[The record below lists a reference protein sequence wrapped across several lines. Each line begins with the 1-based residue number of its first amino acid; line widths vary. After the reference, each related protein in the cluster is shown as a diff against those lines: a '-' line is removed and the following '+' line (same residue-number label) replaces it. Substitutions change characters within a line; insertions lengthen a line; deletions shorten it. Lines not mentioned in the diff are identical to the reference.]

1 MKYYIIAGEAS
12 GDLHGSNLM
21 KGLYA
26 EDPEADVRFW
36 GGPLMDAVYHE
47 HQEGEGLVVDYT
59 EGAVMGFLEVLQM
72 GKKLLE
78 RYKMC
83 RKDIMEWK
91 PDVVILIDYPGFN
104 FRIAAFAH
112 RHGFKVFYYIA
123 PKVWASREGRIA
135 KLKANVDKLFIIFPF
150 EVDYFTRKGLPFS
163 YCGNPLMDAIL
174 ESDAMKEDGASFL
187 SRNGLPEKPYIALL
201 AGSRN
206 GEIATMMPTFME
218 FAERMREFPAYQEYN
233 FVLAAPPSRKKA
245 DYAGWLEGRP
255 WLHVVENQ
263 TYSVMRHA
271 QAAVINSGTASLEA
285 AIIGVPQVVGYKT
298 SAVTYLIG
306 RNILKIKYISLAN
319 LIIDKPAFKE
329 YLQEYFTSDNLI
341 REVRRIL
348 EDERYRQGMMAD
360 YDAIRS
366 QLGGVGASRAVAQ
379 SMIQEIKGL
388 TL

>member
-218 FAERMREFPAYQEYN
+218 FAERMRELPAYKEYN

>member
-26 EDPEADVRFW
+26 EDPQADVRFW
-36 GGPLMDAVYHE
+36 GGPLMDAVYHAN
-47 HQEGEGLVVDYT
+47 QKEGEGLVVDYN
-59 EGAVMGFLEVLQM
+59 EGAVMGFMEVFSM
-72 GKKLLE
+72 WKKFFQ

-83 RKDIMEWK
+83 RKDILEWN

-104 FRIAAFAH
+104 FRIASFAH
-112 RHGFKVFYYIA
+112 LRGFKVFYYIA
-123 PKVWASREGRIA
+123 PKLWASRESRIA
-135 KLKANVDKLFIIFPF
+135 KLKAHVDKLYIIFPF
-150 EVDYFTRKGLPFS
+150 EVDYFTRKGVPFE

-174 ESDAMKEDGASFL
+174 ESDAVKEDGAVFL
-187 SRNGLPEKPYIALL
+187 NRNGIPEKPYIALL

-206 GEIATMMPTFME
+206 GEVSTMMPTFME
-218 FAERMREFPAYQEYN
+218 FAARMREIPAYREYQ
-233 FVLAAPPSRKKA
+233 FILAAPPSRRKA
-245 DYAGWLEGRP
+245 DYASWLEGRR

-271 QAAVINSGTASLEA
+271 RAAVINSGTASLEA
-285 AIIGVPQVVGYKT
+285 AILGVPQVVGYKT
-298 SAVTYLIG
+298 SPITYLIG

-329 YLQEYFTSDNLI
+329 YLQEYFTSGNLI

-348 EDERYRQGMMAD
+348 EDERYRQGMLAD
-360 YDAIRS
+360 YEAIRE
-366 QLGGVGASRAVAQ
+366 QLGGTGASRSVAKA
-379 SMIQEIKGL
+379 MIRDIKGL
-388 TL
+388 L